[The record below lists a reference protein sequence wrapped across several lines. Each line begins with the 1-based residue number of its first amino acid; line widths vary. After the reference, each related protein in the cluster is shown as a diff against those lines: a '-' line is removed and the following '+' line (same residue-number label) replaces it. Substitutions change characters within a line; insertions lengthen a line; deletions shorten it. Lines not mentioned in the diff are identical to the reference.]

1 MTSAL
6 RGSRLA
12 PPAAVLV
19 VLLLAATAGGV
30 RSGSGGNAAA
40 GSRKLVAGGSGN
52 NAALA
57 ELVKDTPHASAEGET
72 LVVKD
77 SAPSSA
83 SGNAAEAEAQIP
95 ALQLIIAEEGR
106 AEGAVCLDGSSLGFY
121 YRKEYGSERN
131 NWVLYFESC
140 ARRAGSRLG
149 STDLWPSAAEMEAA
163 RSDNKNGSMNG
174 MLSANRSVNP
184 DFYNWNAIYFIYCD
198 GGSFSGDVDAPVHF
212 NVSCLSACPPLC
224 LSASLPLCLSAS
236 PSLLL
241 SASPPLRLSFSPSLR
256 LSPSPPLCLST
267 SPPLRLCAC
276 MLLLPLPTP
285 QPLRLSTCLP
295 LCLSSSPS
303 PILSFSLPLLLS
315 FSPSLLLSS
324 PSLLLS
330 FSPSLRLSFSPPHCR
345 SVFSP
350 LCCFSL
356 LIFPSLRFISPP
368 RGVMPYMRERISC
381 PLPSLPSPEGRRIA
395 DVLLKR
401 LLNKMGLDHADTVLV
416 SGCSAG
422 AVALLVHC
430 DGIKDTLKAL
440 SPSVGVRCLADS
452 SMFLNVADINNT
464 NKVESF
470 FIEVK
475 DMHVSATCTLMPSRT
490 LPASPCLS
498 SPLLASPHP
507 SSPLPA
513 SPRLSSPLPDH
524 NLTDSLPAACIAERE
539 PERHHECF
547 MPRQLL
553 QFVSTPL
560 FLINSNYDKVV
571 LMAIGAPQ
579 VLDTG
584 YRHHPNCFNNL
595 TECTPA
601 EKEVVEN
608 YRKKLATAVAPL
620 LQTSAQ
626 PCALQ
631 MGCCQPL
638 DAP

>member
-106 AEGAVCLDGSSLGFY
+106 AEGAVCLDGSSLG
-121 YRKEYGSERN
+121 
-131 NWVLYFESC
+131 C

-174 MLSANRSVNP
+174 MLSANRSVNPGEAACTVNP

-345 SVFSP
+345 SATT
-350 LCCFSL
+350 L
-356 LIFPSLRFISPP
+356 
-368 RGVMPYMRERISC
+368 YMR
-381 PLPSLPSPEGRRIA
+381 GRRIA

-601 EKEVVEN
+601 EKEVVE
-608 YRKKLATAVAPL
+608 
-620 LQTSAQ
+620 
-626 PCALQ
+626 
-631 MGCCQPL
+631 
-638 DAP
+638 

>member
-12 PPAAVLV
+12 PPVAVLV

-106 AEGAVCLDGSSLGFY
+106 AEGAVCLDGSSPGFY

-131 NWVLYFESC
+131 NWVLYFE
-140 ARRAGSRLG
+140 A
-149 STDLWPSAAEMEAA
+149 PH
-163 RSDNKNGSMNG
+163 
-174 MLSANRSVNP
+174 

-345 SVFSP
+345 SATT
-350 LCCFSL
+350 L
-356 LIFPSLRFISPP
+356 
-368 RGVMPYMRERISC
+368 YMR
-381 PLPSLPSPEGRRIA
+381 GRRIA

-539 PERHHECF
+539 PERHHEVRC
-547 MPRQLL
+547 
-553 QFVSTPL
+553 
-560 FLINSNYDKVV
+560 
-571 LMAIGAPQ
+571 A
-579 VLDTG
+579 
-584 YRHHPNCFNNL
+584 
-595 TECTPA
+595 
-601 EKEVVEN
+601 
-608 YRKKLATAVAPL
+608 AVAPL
-620 LQTSAQ
+620 Q
-626 PCALQ
+626 PCHVTSYSMPRHLF
-631 MGCCQPL
+631 
-638 DAP
+638 